1 MQLANAIFVDMEKL
15 SAAKIIRL
23 LSADAMKYFF
33 PGYSAMESICHEIR
47 FRIHDS
53 VKIAH
58 RAEKTDHYLSEEK
71 KTSRSEDKKTS
82 RSEEKKA
89 STSKSRGKYSHKFKL
104 DSSILIDPEEFPDE
118 DSFLA
123 TSTKPAAPAA
133 APTTAAAPAAE
144 SECDLDPKTK
154 ALLDEIEAIKVKYG
168 VTIEEL
174 EAVLSYRV
182 KLSHLRITRHKE
194 IILDDFDHR
203 EVKMDALT
211 KSIFLLYLK
220 HPEGI
225 RYKELCDYR
234 DELENIYLSISGRS
248 DMDSIRKSIDDL
260 TDPVTS
266 NSINEKVSR
275 AKKAFRE
282 VVDVR
287 IARFYYIDGRQGAA
301 KRIALDRSLV
311 IWE

>member
-1 MQLANAIFVDMEKL
+1 MEKL
-15 SAAKIIRL
+15 SADKIIRL
-23 LSADAMKYFF
+23 LSADAMRYFF
-33 PGYSAMESICHEIR
+33 PGYSAMESDFHEIR

-53 VKIAH
+53 GKVAH
-58 RAEKTDHYLSEEK
+58 RAEKTHDYL
-71 KTSRSEDKKTS
+71 SEDKKVS
-82 RSEEKKA
+82 PSKDKQA
-89 STSKSRGKYSHKFKL
+89 SPAKSRERYSHKFKL
-104 DSSILIDPEEFPDE
+104 ESSLLFETEEFPDDE
-118 DSFLA
+118 FF
-123 TSTKPAAPAA
+123 P
-133 APTTAAAPAAE
+133 AAPAAE

-168 VTIEEL
+168 ITIEEL

-225 RYKELCDYR
+225 RYKELCDHR
-234 DELENIYLSISGRS
+234 SELEEIYLSISGRS

-260 TDPVTS
+260 TDPITS

>member
-1 MQLANAIFVDMEKL
+1 MEKL
-15 SAAKIIRL
+15 SAAKIISL
-23 LSADAMKYFF
+23 LSADAMRYFF
-33 PGYSAMESICHEIR
+33 PGYSARESDSHEIM

-53 VKIAH
+53 GKVAH
-58 RAEKTDHYLSEEK
+58 RAEKTHAYLSE
-71 KTSRSEDKKTS
+71 DK
-82 RSEEKKA
+82 A
-89 STSKSRGKYSHKFKL
+89 A
-104 DSSILIDPEEFPDE
+104 P
-118 DSFLA
+118 A
-123 TSTKPAAPAA
+123 TTAAAPTPAA
-133 APTTAAAPAAE
+133 APTTSAAPAAPAAE
-144 SECDLDPKTK
+144 SEFDLDPKTK

-168 VTIEEL
+168 ITIEEL

-225 RYKELCDYR
+225 RYKELCDHR
-234 DELENIYLSISGRS
+234 SELEEIYLSISGRS

-260 TDPVTS
+260 TDPITS

>member
-1 MQLANAIFVDMEKL
+1 MEKL
-15 SAAKIIRL
+15 SADKIIRL
-23 LSADAMKYFF
+23 LSADAMRYFF
-33 PGYSAMESICHEIR
+33 PGYSAMESDFHEIR

-53 VKIAH
+53 VKVAH
-58 RAEKTDHYLSEEK
+58 RAEKTHDYL
-71 KTSRSEDKKTS
+71 SEDKKVS
-82 RSEEKKA
+82 PSKDKKA
-89 STSKSRGKYSHKFKL
+89 SPAKSRERYSHKFKL
-104 DSSILIDPEEFPDE
+104 ESSLLFETEEFPDDE
-118 DSFLA
+118 FF
-123 TSTKPAAPAA
+123 P
-133 APTTAAAPAAE
+133 AAPAAE

-168 VTIEEL
+168 ITIEEL

-225 RYKELCDYR
+225 RYKELCDHR
-234 DELENIYLSISGRS
+234 SELEEIYLSISGRS

-260 TDPVTS
+260 TDPITS

>member
-1 MQLANAIFVDMEKL
+1 MEKL
-15 SAAKIIRL
+15 SADKIIRL
-23 LSADAMKYFF
+23 LSADAMRYFF
-33 PGYSAMESICHEIR
+33 PGYSAMESIYHEIR

-53 VKIAH
+53 GKVAH
-58 RAEKTDHYLSEEK
+58 RAEKTHDYL
-71 KTSRSEDKKTS
+71 SEDKKVS
-82 RSEEKKA
+82 PSEDKQA
-89 STSKSRGKYSHKFKL
+89 SPAKSRERYSHKFKL
-104 DSSILIDPEEFPDE
+104 ESSLLFETEEFPDDE
-118 DSFLA
+118 FF
-123 TSTKPAAPAA
+123 P
-133 APTTAAAPAAE
+133 AAPAAE

-168 VTIEEL
+168 ITIEEL

-225 RYKELCDYR
+225 RYKELCDHR
-234 DELENIYLSISGRS
+234 SELEEIYLSISGRS

-260 TDPVTS
+260 TDPITS

>member
-1 MQLANAIFVDMEKL
+1 MEKL
-15 SAAKIIRL
+15 SAAKIISL
-23 LSADAMKYFF
+23 LSADAMRYFF
-33 PGYSAMESICHEIR
+33 PGYSAMESIYHEIR

-53 VKIAH
+53 GKVAH
-58 RAEKTDHYLSEEK
+58 RAEKTHDYL
-71 KTSRSEDKKTS
+71 SEDKKVS
-82 RSEEKKA
+82 PSEDKQA
-89 STSKSRGKYSHKFKL
+89 SPAKSRERYSHKFKQR
-104 DSSILIDPEEFPDE
+104 SSLLFETEEFPDDE
-118 DSFLA
+118 FF
-123 TSTKPAAPAA
+123 P
-133 APTTAAAPAAE
+133 AAPAAE

-168 VTIEEL
+168 ITIEEL

-225 RYKELCDYR
+225 RYKELCDHR
-234 DELENIYLSISGRS
+234 SELEEIYLSISGRS

-260 TDPVTS
+260 TDPITS

>member
-1 MQLANAIFVDMEKL
+1 MEKL
-15 SAAKIIRL
+15 SADKIIRL

-33 PGYSAMESICHEIR
+33 PGYSAMESDFHEIR

-53 VKIAH
+53 GKVAH
-58 RAEKTDHYLSEEK
+58 RAEKTHNYLSE
-71 KTSRSEDKKTS
+71 DK
-82 RSEEKKA
+82 A
-89 STSKSRGKYSHKFKL
+89 V
-104 DSSILIDPEEFPDE
+104 
-118 DSFLA
+118 
-123 TSTKPAAPAA
+123 PA
-133 APTTAAAPAAE
+133 TTAAAPAAE
-144 SECDLDPKTK
+144 SEFNLDPKTK

-168 VTIEEL
+168 ITIEEL

-225 RYKELCDYR
+225 RYKELCDHR
-234 DELENIYLSISGRS
+234 SELEEIYLSISGRS

-260 TDPVTS
+260 TDPITS

-287 IARFYYIDGRQGAA
+287 IARFYFIDGRQGAA

>member
-1 MQLANAIFVDMEKL
+1 MVFQTAILKNAIFVDMEKL
-15 SAAKIIRL
+15 SAAKIISL
-23 LSADAMKYFF
+23 LSADAMRYFF
-33 PGYSAMESICHEIR
+33 PSYSAMESDFHEIR

-53 VKIAH
+53 GKVAH
-58 RAEKTDHYLSEEK
+58 RAEITHDYLSE
-71 KTSRSEDKKTS
+71 DK
-82 RSEEKKA
+82 
-89 STSKSRGKYSHKFKL
+89 
-104 DSSILIDPEEFPDE
+104 
-118 DSFLA
+118 
-123 TSTKPAAPAA
+123 AAPATTAA
-133 APTTAAAPAAE
+133 APTTSAAPAAPAAE

-168 VTIEEL
+168 ITIEEL

-225 RYKELCDYR
+225 RYKELCDHR
-234 DELENIYLSISGRS
+234 SELEEIYLSISGRS

-260 TDPVTS
+260 TDPITS

>member
-1 MQLANAIFVDMEKL
+1 MEKL

-23 LSADAMKYFF
+23 LSADAMRYFF
-33 PGYSAMESICHEIR
+33 PGYSAMESDFHEIR

-53 VKIAH
+53 IKVAH
-58 RAEKTDHYLSEEK
+58 RAEKTHDYL
-71 KTSRSEDKKTS
+71 SEDKKVS
-82 RSEEKKA
+82 PSEDKQA
-89 STSKSRGKYSHKFKL
+89 SPAKSRERYSHKFKQR
-104 DSSILIDPEEFPDE
+104 SSLLFETEEFPDDE
-118 DSFLA
+118 FF
-123 TSTKPAAPAA
+123 P
-133 APTTAAAPAAE
+133 AAPAAE

-168 VTIEEL
+168 ITIEEL

-225 RYKELCDYR
+225 RYKELCDHR
-234 DELENIYLSISGRS
+234 SELEEIYLSISGRS

-260 TDPVTS
+260 TDPITS

>member
-1 MQLANAIFVDMEKL
+1 MEKL

-23 LSADAMKYFF
+23 LSADAMRYFF
-33 PGYSAMESICHEIR
+33 PGYSAMESDFHEIR

-53 VKIAH
+53 GKVAH
-58 RAEKTDHYLSEEK
+58 RAEKTHDYL
-71 KTSRSEDKKTS
+71 SEDKKVS
-82 RSEEKKA
+82 PSEDKQA
-89 STSKSRGKYSHKFKL
+89 SPAKSRERYSHKFKQR
-104 DSSILIDPEEFPDE
+104 SSLLFETEEFPDDE
-118 DSFLA
+118 FF
-123 TSTKPAAPAA
+123 P
-133 APTTAAAPAAE
+133 AAPAAE

-168 VTIEEL
+168 ITIEEL

-225 RYKELCDYR
+225 RYKELCDHR
-234 DELENIYLSISGRS
+234 SELEEIYLSISGRS

-260 TDPVTS
+260 TDPITS

>member
-1 MQLANAIFVDMEKL
+1 MEKL
-15 SAAKIIRL
+15 SADKIISL
-23 LSADAMKYFF
+23 LSADAMRYFF
-33 PGYSAMESICHEIR
+33 PGYSAMESIYHEIR

-53 VKIAH
+53 GKVAH
-58 RAEKTDHYLSEEK
+58 RAEKTHDYLSKDK
-71 KTSRSEDKKTS
+71 KVSPSEDKQ
-82 RSEEKKA
+82 A
-89 STSKSRGKYSHKFKL
+89 SPAKCRKRYSHKFKL
-104 DSSILIDPEEFPDE
+104 ESSLLFETEEFPDDE
-118 DSFLA
+118 FF
-123 TSTKPAAPAA
+123 P
-133 APTTAAAPAAE
+133 AAPAAE
-144 SECDLDPKTK
+144 SEFDLDPKTK

-168 VTIEEL
+168 ITIEEL

-225 RYKELCDYR
+225 RYKELCDHR
-234 DELENIYLSISGRS
+234 SELEEIYLSISGRS

-260 TDPVTS
+260 TDPITS

>member
-1 MQLANAIFVDMEKL
+1 MVFQTAILKNAIFVNMEKL
-15 SAAKIIRL
+15 SADKIIRL
-23 LSADAMKYFF
+23 LSADAMRYFF
-33 PGYSAMESICHEIR
+33 PGYSAMESDFHEIR

-53 VKIAH
+53 VKVAH
-58 RAEKTDHYLSEEK
+58 RADKTHDYLSE
-71 KTSRSEDKKTS
+71 DKQ
-82 RSEEKKA
+82 A
-89 STSKSRGKYSHKFKL
+89 SPAKSRERYSHKFKL
-104 DSSILIDPEEFPDE
+104 ESSLLFETEEFPDDE
-118 DSFLA
+118 FF
-123 TSTKPAAPAA
+123 P
-133 APTTAAAPAAE
+133 AAPAAE

-168 VTIEEL
+168 ITIEEL

-225 RYKELCDYR
+225 RYKELCDHR
-234 DELENIYLSISGRS
+234 SELEEIYLSISGRS

-260 TDPVTS
+260 TDPITS

>member
-1 MQLANAIFVDMEKL
+1 MVFQTAILKNAIFVNMEKP
-15 SAAKIIRL
+15 SADKIIRL
-23 LSADAMKYFF
+23 LSADAMRYFF
-33 PGYSAMESICHEIR
+33 PGYSAMESIYHEIR

-53 VKIAH
+53 GKVAH
-58 RAEKTDHYLSEEK
+58 RAEKTHDYL
-71 KTSRSEDKKTS
+71 SEDKKVS
-82 RSEEKKA
+82 PSEDKQA
-89 STSKSRGKYSHKFKL
+89 SPAKSRERYSHKFKL
-104 DSSILIDPEEFPDE
+104 ESSLLFETEEFPDDE
-118 DSFLA
+118 FF
-123 TSTKPAAPAA
+123 P
-133 APTTAAAPAAE
+133 AAPAAE

-168 VTIEEL
+168 ITIEEL

-225 RYKELCDYR
+225 RYKELCDHR
-234 DELENIYLSISGRS
+234 SELEEIYLSISGRS

-260 TDPVTS
+260 TDPITS

-287 IARFYYIDGRQGAA
+287 IARFYFIDGRQGAA

>member
-1 MQLANAIFVDMEKL
+1 MEKL
-15 SAAKIIRL
+15 SADKIIRL

-33 PGYSAMESICHEIR
+33 PGYSAMESDFHEIR

-53 VKIAH
+53 VKVAH
-58 RAEKTDHYLSEEK
+58 RAEKTHDYL
-71 KTSRSEDKKTS
+71 SEDKKVS
-82 RSEEKKA
+82 PSEDKQA
-89 STSKSRGKYSHKFKL
+89 SPAKSRERYSHKFKL
-104 DSSILIDPEEFPDE
+104 ESSLLFETEEFPDDE
-118 DSFLA
+118 FF
-123 TSTKPAAPAA
+123 P
-133 APTTAAAPAAE
+133 AAPAAE
-144 SECDLDPKTK
+144 SEFDLDPKTK

-168 VTIEEL
+168 ITIEEL

-194 IILDDFDHR
+194 IILDDFGHR

-225 RYKELCDYR
+225 RYKELCDHR
-234 DELENIYLSISGRS
+234 SELEEIYLSISGRS

-260 TDPVTS
+260 TDPITS

>member
-1 MQLANAIFVDMEKL
+1 MEKL
-15 SAAKIIRL
+15 SADKIIRL
-23 LSADAMKYFF
+23 LSADAMRYFF
-33 PGYSAMESICHEIR
+33 PGYSAMESIYHEIR

-53 VKIAH
+53 GKVAH
-58 RAEKTDHYLSEEK
+58 RAEITHDYLSE
-71 KTSRSEDKKTS
+71 DKQ
-82 RSEEKKA
+82 A
-89 STSKSRGKYSHKFKL
+89 SPAKSRERYSHKFKQR
-104 DSSILIDPEEFPDE
+104 SSLLFETEEFPDDE
-118 DSFLA
+118 FF
-123 TSTKPAAPAA
+123 P
-133 APTTAAAPAAE
+133 AAPAAE

-168 VTIEEL
+168 ITIEEL

-225 RYKELCDYR
+225 RYKELCDHR
-234 DELENIYLSISGRS
+234 SELEEIYLSISGRS

-260 TDPVTS
+260 TDPITS

>member
-1 MQLANAIFVDMEKL
+1 MEKL

-23 LSADAMKYFF
+23 LSADAMRYFF
-33 PGYSAMESICHEIR
+33 PGYSAMESIYHEIR

-53 VKIAH
+53 GKVAH
-58 RAEKTDHYLSEEK
+58 RAEKTHDYL
-71 KTSRSEDKKTS
+71 SEDKKVS
-82 RSEEKKA
+82 PSEDKQA
-89 STSKSRGKYSHKFKL
+89 SPAKSRERYSHKFKQR
-104 DSSILIDPEEFPDE
+104 SSLLFETEEFPDDE
-118 DSFLA
+118 FF
-123 TSTKPAAPAA
+123 P
-133 APTTAAAPAAE
+133 AAPAAE

-168 VTIEEL
+168 ITIEEL

-225 RYKELCDYR
+225 RYKELCDHR
-234 DELENIYLSISGRS
+234 SELEEIYLSISGRS

-260 TDPVTS
+260 TDPITS

>member
-1 MQLANAIFVDMEKL
+1 MVFQTAILKNAIFVDMEKL
-15 SAAKIIRL
+15 SAAKIISL
-23 LSADAMKYFF
+23 LSADAMRYFF
-33 PGYSAMESICHEIR
+33 PGYSAMESDFHEIR

-53 VKIAH
+53 GKVAH
-58 RAEKTDHYLSEEK
+58 RAEKTHDYL
-71 KTSRSEDKKTS
+71 SEDKKVS
-82 RSEEKKA
+82 PSEDKQA
-89 STSKSRGKYSHKFKL
+89 SPAKSRERYSHKFKL
-104 DSSILIDPEEFPDE
+104 ESSLLFETEEFPDDE
-118 DSFLA
+118 FF
-123 TSTKPAAPAA
+123 P
-133 APTTAAAPAAE
+133 AAPAAE

-168 VTIEEL
+168 ITIEEL

-225 RYKELCDYR
+225 RYKELCDHR
-234 DELENIYLSISGRS
+234 SELEEIYLSISGRS

-260 TDPVTS
+260 TDPITS

>member
-1 MQLANAIFVDMEKL
+1 MEKL
-15 SAAKIIRL
+15 SADKIIRL
-23 LSADAMKYFF
+23 LSADAMRYFF
-33 PGYSAMESICHEIR
+33 PGYSAMESDFNEIR

-53 VKIAH
+53 IKVAH
-58 RAEKTDHYLSEEK
+58 RAEKTHDYL
-71 KTSRSEDKKTS
+71 SEDKKVS
-82 RSEEKKA
+82 PSEDKQA
-89 STSKSRGKYSHKFKL
+89 SPAKSRERYSHKFKL
-104 DSSILIDPEEFPDE
+104 ESSLLFETEEFPDDE
-118 DSFLA
+118 FF
-123 TSTKPAAPAA
+123 P
-133 APTTAAAPAAE
+133 AAPAAE
-144 SECDLDPKTK
+144 SEFDLDPKTK

-168 VTIEEL
+168 ITIEEL

-225 RYKELCDYR
+225 RYKELCDHR
-234 DELENIYLSISGRS
+234 SELEEIYLSISGRS

-260 TDPVTS
+260 TDPITS

>member
-1 MQLANAIFVDMEKL
+1 MVFQTAILKNAIFVNMEKL
-15 SAAKIIRL
+15 SAAKIISL
-23 LSADAMKYFF
+23 LSADAMRYFF
-33 PGYSAMESICHEIR
+33 PGYSAMESDFHEIR

-53 VKIAH
+53 GKVAH
-58 RAEKTDHYLSEEK
+58 RAEKTHDYL
-71 KTSRSEDKKTS
+71 SEDKKVS
-82 RSEEKKA
+82 PSEDKQA
-89 STSKSRGKYSHKFKL
+89 SPAKSRERYSHKFKL
-104 DSSILIDPEEFPDE
+104 ESSLLFETEEFPDDE
-118 DSFLA
+118 FF
-123 TSTKPAAPAA
+123 P
-133 APTTAAAPAAE
+133 AAPAAE

-168 VTIEEL
+168 ITIEEL

-225 RYKELCDYR
+225 RYKELCDHR
-234 DELENIYLSISGRS
+234 SELEEIYLSISGRS

-260 TDPVTS
+260 TDPITS

>member
-1 MQLANAIFVDMEKL
+1 MVFQTAILKNAIFVNMEKL
-15 SAAKIIRL
+15 SAAKIISL

-33 PGYSAMESICHEIR
+33 PGYSAMESDFHEIR

-53 VKIAH
+53 IKVAH
-58 RAEKTDHYLSEEK
+58 RAEKTHDYL
-71 KTSRSEDKKTS
+71 SEDKKVS
-82 RSEEKKA
+82 PSEDKQA
-89 STSKSRGKYSHKFKL
+89 SPAKSRERYSHKFKQR
-104 DSSILIDPEEFPDE
+104 SSLLFETEEFPDDE
-118 DSFLA
+118 FF
-123 TSTKPAAPAA
+123 P
-133 APTTAAAPAAE
+133 AAPAAE

-168 VTIEEL
+168 ITIEEL

-225 RYKELCDYR
+225 RYKELCDHR
-234 DELENIYLSISGRS
+234 SELEEIYLSISGRS

-260 TDPVTS
+260 TDPITS

>member
-1 MQLANAIFVDMEKL
+1 MVFQTAILKNAIFVDMEKL
-15 SAAKIIRL
+15 SAAKIISL
-23 LSADAMKYFF
+23 LSADAMRYFF
-33 PGYSAMESICHEIR
+33 PGYSAMESIYHEIR

-53 VKIAH
+53 GKVAH
-58 RAEKTDHYLSEEK
+58 RAEKTHDYL
-71 KTSRSEDKKTS
+71 SEDKKVS
-82 RSEEKKA
+82 PSEDKQA
-89 STSKSRGKYSHKFKL
+89 SPAKSRERYSHKFKQR
-104 DSSILIDPEEFPDE
+104 SSLLFETEEFPDDE
-118 DSFLA
+118 FF
-123 TSTKPAAPAA
+123 P
-133 APTTAAAPAAE
+133 AAPAAE

-168 VTIEEL
+168 ITIEEL

-225 RYKELCDYR
+225 RYKELCDHR
-234 DELENIYLSISGRS
+234 SELEEIYLSISGRS

-260 TDPVTS
+260 TDPITS

-287 IARFYYIDGRQGAA
+287 IARFYFIDGRQGAA

>member
-1 MQLANAIFVDMEKL
+1 MEKL
-15 SAAKIIRL
+15 SAAKIISL
-23 LSADAMKYFF
+23 LSADAMRYFF
-33 PGYSAMESICHEIR
+33 PGYSAMESDFHEIR

-53 VKIAH
+53 AKVAH
-58 RAEKTDHYLSEEK
+58 RAEKTHDYLSE
-71 KTSRSEDKKTS
+71 DK
-82 RSEEKKA
+82 
-89 STSKSRGKYSHKFKL
+89 
-104 DSSILIDPEEFPDE
+104 
-118 DSFLA
+118 
-123 TSTKPAAPAA
+123 AAPATTAA
-133 APTTAAAPAAE
+133 APTPAAE

-168 VTIEEL
+168 ITIEEL

-225 RYKELCDYR
+225 RYKELCDHR
-234 DELENIYLSISGRS
+234 SELEEIYLSISGRS

-260 TDPVTS
+260 TDPITS

-287 IARFYYIDGRQGAA
+287 IARFYCIDGRQGAA

>member
-1 MQLANAIFVDMEKL
+1 MEKL
-15 SAAKIIRL
+15 SADKIIRL
-23 LSADAMKYFF
+23 LSADAMRYFF
-33 PGYSAMESICHEIR
+33 PGYSAMESDFHEIR

-53 VKIAH
+53 GKVAH
-58 RAEKTDHYLSEEK
+58 RAEKTHDYL
-71 KTSRSEDKKTS
+71 SEDKKVS
-82 RSEEKKA
+82 PSEDKQA
-89 STSKSRGKYSHKFKL
+89 SPAKSRERYSHKFKL
-104 DSSILIDPEEFPDE
+104 ESSLLFETEEFPDDE
-118 DSFLA
+118 FF
-123 TSTKPAAPAA
+123 P
-133 APTTAAAPAAE
+133 AAPAAE

-168 VTIEEL
+168 ITIEEL

-194 IILDDFDHR
+194 IILDDFGHR

-225 RYKELCDYR
+225 RYKELCDHR
-234 DELENIYLSISGRS
+234 SELEEIYLSISGRS

-260 TDPVTS
+260 TDPITS

>member
-1 MQLANAIFVDMEKL
+1 MEKL
-15 SAAKIIRL
+15 SADKIIRL

-33 PGYSAMESICHEIR
+33 PGYSAMESNFHEIR

-53 VKIAH
+53 VKVAH
-58 RAEKTDHYLSEEK
+58 RAEKTHDYL
-71 KTSRSEDKKTS
+71 SEDKKVS
-82 RSEEKKA
+82 PSEDKQA
-89 STSKSRGKYSHKFKL
+89 SPAKSRERYSHKFKL
-104 DSSILIDPEEFPDE
+104 ESSLLFETEEFPDDE
-118 DSFLA
+118 FF
-123 TSTKPAAPAA
+123 P
-133 APTTAAAPAAE
+133 AAPAAE

-168 VTIEEL
+168 ITIEEL

-225 RYKELCDYR
+225 RYKELCDHR
-234 DELENIYLSISGRS
+234 SELEEIYLSISGRS

-260 TDPVTS
+260 TDPITS

>member
-1 MQLANAIFVDMEKL
+1 MVFQTAILKNAIFVDMEKL
-15 SAAKIIRL
+15 SAAKIISL

-33 PGYSAMESICHEIR
+33 PGYSAMESDFHEIR

-53 VKIAH
+53 GKVAH
-58 RAEKTDHYLSEEK
+58 RAEKTHDYL
-71 KTSRSEDKKTS
+71 SEDKKVS
-82 RSEEKKA
+82 PSEDKQA
-89 STSKSRGKYSHKFKL
+89 SPAKSRERYSHKFKL
-104 DSSILIDPEEFPDE
+104 ESSLLFETEEFPDDE
-118 DSFLA
+118 FF
-123 TSTKPAAPAA
+123 P
-133 APTTAAAPAAE
+133 AAPAAE

-168 VTIEEL
+168 ITIEEL

-225 RYKELCDYR
+225 RYKELCDHR
-234 DELENIYLSISGRS
+234 SELEEIYLSISGRS

-260 TDPVTS
+260 TDPITS

>member
-1 MQLANAIFVDMEKL
+1 MEKL

-23 LSADAMKYFF
+23 LSADAMRYFF
-33 PGYSAMESICHEIR
+33 PGYSAMESIYHEIR

-53 VKIAH
+53 GKVAH
-58 RAEKTDHYLSEEK
+58 RAEKTHDYL
-71 KTSRSEDKKTS
+71 SEDKKVS
-82 RSEEKKA
+82 PSEDKQA
-89 STSKSRGKYSHKFKL
+89 SPAKSRERYSHKFKL
-104 DSSILIDPEEFPDE
+104 ESSLLFETEEFPDDE
-118 DSFLA
+118 FF
-123 TSTKPAAPAA
+123 PAAPV
-133 APTTAAAPAAE
+133 AE
-144 SECDLDPKTK
+144 SEFDLDPKTK

-168 VTIEEL
+168 ITIEEL

-225 RYKELCDYR
+225 RYKELCDHR
-234 DELENIYLSISGRS
+234 SELEEIYLSISGRS

-260 TDPVTS
+260 TDPITS

>member
-1 MQLANAIFVDMEKL
+1 MEKL
-15 SAAKIIRL
+15 SADKIISL
-23 LSADAMKYFF
+23 LSADAMRYFF
-33 PGYSAMESICHEIR
+33 PGYSAMESIYHEIR

-53 VKIAH
+53 GKVAH
-58 RAEKTDHYLSEEK
+58 RAEKTHDYLSKDK
-71 KTSRSEDKKTS
+71 KVSPSEDKQ
-82 RSEEKKA
+82 A
-89 STSKSRGKYSHKFKL
+89 SPAKSRERYSHKFKL
-104 DSSILIDPEEFPDE
+104 ESSLLFETEEFPDDE
-118 DSFLA
+118 FF
-123 TSTKPAAPAA
+123 P
-133 APTTAAAPAAE
+133 AAPAAE

-168 VTIEEL
+168 ITIEEL

-225 RYKELCDYR
+225 RYKELCDHR
-234 DELENIYLSISGRS
+234 SELEEIYLSISGRS

-260 TDPVTS
+260 TDPITS

>member
-1 MQLANAIFVDMEKL
+1 MEKL
-15 SAAKIIRL
+15 SADKIIRL
-23 LSADAMKYFF
+23 LSADAMRYFF
-33 PGYSAMESICHEIR
+33 PGYSAMESIYHEIR

-53 VKIAH
+53 GKVAH
-58 RAEKTDHYLSEEK
+58 RAEKTHDYL
-71 KTSRSEDKKTS
+71 SEDKKVS
-82 RSEEKKA
+82 PSEDKQA
-89 STSKSRGKYSHKFKL
+89 SPAKSREKYSHKFKL
-104 DSSILIDPEEFPDE
+104 ESSLLFETEEFPDDE
-118 DSFLA
+118 FF
-123 TSTKPAAPAA
+123 P
-133 APTTAAAPAAE
+133 AAPAAE
-144 SECDLDPKTK
+144 SEFDLDPKTK

-168 VTIEEL
+168 ITIEEL

-194 IILDDFDHR
+194 IILDDFDNR

-225 RYKELCDYR
+225 RYKELCDHR
-234 DELENIYLSISGRS
+234 SELEEIYLSISGRS

-260 TDPVTS
+260 TDPITS

>member
-1 MQLANAIFVDMEKL
+1 MEKL
-15 SAAKIIRL
+15 SADKIIKL
-23 LSADAMKYFF
+23 LSADAMRYFF
-33 PGYSAMESICHEIR
+33 PGYSAGESIYHEIR

-53 VKIAH
+53 VKGAH
-58 RAEKTDHYLSEEK
+58 RAEKTHDYL
-71 KTSRSEDKKTS
+71 SEDKK
-82 RSEEKKA
+82 A
-89 STSKSRGKYSHKFKL
+89 SPAKSRERYSHKFKQR
-104 DSSILIDPEEFPDE
+104 SSLLFETEEFPDDE
-118 DSFLA
+118 FF
-123 TSTKPAAPAA
+123 PAAPAE
-133 APTTAAAPAAE
+133 E

-168 VTIEEL
+168 ITIEEL

-225 RYKELCDYR
+225 RYKELCDHR
-234 DELENIYLSISGRS
+234 SELEEIYLSISGRS

-260 TDPVTS
+260 TDPITS

>member
-1 MQLANAIFVDMEKL
+1 MEKL

-33 PGYSAMESICHEIR
+33 PGYSARECFFSEIK

-53 VKIAH
+53 VKVAH
-58 RAEKTDHYLSEEK
+58 RAEKTHDYLSEDK
-71 KTSRSEDKKTS
+71 KVSRSEDK
-82 RSEEKKA
+82 
-89 STSKSRGKYSHKFKL
+89 
-104 DSSILIDPEEFPDE
+104 
-118 DSFLA
+118 
-123 TSTKPAAPAA
+123 AAPATTPA
-133 APTTAAAPAAE
+133 APTTSAAPAAE

-168 VTIEEL
+168 ITIEEL

-225 RYKELCDYR
+225 RYKELCDHR
-234 DELENIYLSISGRS
+234 SELEEIYLSISGRS

-260 TDPVTS
+260 TDPITS

>member
-1 MQLANAIFVDMEKL
+1 MVFQTAILKNAIFVDMEKL
-15 SAAKIIRL
+15 SAAKIISL
-23 LSADAMKYFF
+23 LSADAMRYFF
-33 PGYSAMESICHEIR
+33 PGYSAMESDFHEIR

-53 VKIAH
+53 GKVAH
-58 RAEKTDHYLSEEK
+58 RAEKTHDYL
-71 KTSRSEDKKTS
+71 SEDKKVS
-82 RSEEKKA
+82 PSEDKQA
-89 STSKSRGKYSHKFKL
+89 SPAKSRERYSHKFKL
-104 DSSILIDPEEFPDE
+104 ESSLLFETEEFPDDE
-118 DSFLA
+118 FF
-123 TSTKPAAPAA
+123 P
-133 APTTAAAPAAE
+133 AAPAAE
-144 SECDLDPKTK
+144 SEFDLDPKTK

-168 VTIEEL
+168 ITIEEL

-225 RYKELCDYR
+225 RYKELCDHR
-234 DELENIYLSISGRS
+234 SELEEIYLSISGRS

-260 TDPVTS
+260 TDPITS

>member
-1 MQLANAIFVDMEKL
+1 MQLTNAIFVNMEKL
-15 SAAKIIRL
+15 SAAKIISL
-23 LSADAMKYFF
+23 LSADAMRYFF
-33 PGYSAMESICHEIR
+33 PGYSAMESIYHEIR

-53 VKIAH
+53 GKVAH
-58 RAEKTDHYLSEEK
+58 RAEKTHDYL
-71 KTSRSEDKKTS
+71 SEDKKVS
-82 RSEEKKA
+82 PSEDKQA
-89 STSKSRGKYSHKFKL
+89 SPAKSRERYSHKFKQR
-104 DSSILIDPEEFPDE
+104 SSLLFETEEFPDDE
-118 DSFLA
+118 FF
-123 TSTKPAAPAA
+123 P
-133 APTTAAAPAAE
+133 AAPAAE

-168 VTIEEL
+168 ITIEEL

-225 RYKELCDYR
+225 RYKELCDHR
-234 DELENIYLSISGRS
+234 SELEEIYLSISGRS

-260 TDPVTS
+260 TDPITS

>member
-1 MQLANAIFVDMEKL
+1 MVFQTAILKNAIFVNMEKL
-15 SAAKIIRL
+15 SADKIISL

-33 PGYSAMESICHEIR
+33 PGYSATESIYHEIR

-53 VKIAH
+53 GKVAH
-58 RAEKTDHYLSEEK
+58 RAEITHDYLSEDK
-71 KTSRSEDKKTS
+71 AAPAKT
-82 RSEEKKA
+82 
-89 STSKSRGKYSHKFKL
+89 
-104 DSSILIDPEEFPDE
+104 
-118 DSFLA
+118 
-123 TSTKPAAPAA
+123 AAAPTPAA
-133 APTTAAAPAAE
+133 APTTHAAPAAE

-168 VTIEEL
+168 ITIEEL

-203 EVKMDALT
+203 KVKMDALT

-234 DELENIYLSISGRS
+234 SELEEIYLSISGRS

-260 TDPVTS
+260 TDPITS

>member
-1 MQLANAIFVDMEKL
+1 MVIQTAILKNAIFVDMEKL
-15 SAAKIIRL
+15 SAAKIISL
-23 LSADAMKYFF
+23 LSADAMRYFF
-33 PGYSAMESICHEIR
+33 PGYSAMESIYHEIR

-53 VKIAH
+53 GKVAH
-58 RAEKTDHYLSEEK
+58 RAEKTHDYL
-71 KTSRSEDKKTS
+71 SEDKKVS
-82 RSEEKKA
+82 PSEDKQA
-89 STSKSRGKYSHKFKL
+89 SPAKSRERYSHKFKQR
-104 DSSILIDPEEFPDE
+104 SSLLFETEEFPDDE
-118 DSFLA
+118 FF
-123 TSTKPAAPAA
+123 P
-133 APTTAAAPAAE
+133 AAPAAE

-168 VTIEEL
+168 ITIEEL

-225 RYKELCDYR
+225 RYKELCDHR
-234 DELENIYLSISGRS
+234 SELEEIYLSISGRS

-260 TDPVTS
+260 TDPITS

>member
-1 MQLANAIFVDMEKL
+1 MEKL
-15 SAAKIIRL
+15 SADKIISL
-23 LSADAMKYFF
+23 LSADAMRYFF
-33 PGYSAMESICHEIR
+33 PGYSAMESIYHEIR

-53 VKIAH
+53 GKVAH
-58 RAEKTDHYLSEEK
+58 RAEKTHDYL
-71 KTSRSEDKKTS
+71 SEDKKVS
-82 RSEEKKA
+82 PSEDKQA
-89 STSKSRGKYSHKFKL
+89 SPAKSRERYSHKFKQR
-104 DSSILIDPEEFPDE
+104 SSLLFETEEFPDDE
-118 DSFLA
+118 FF
-123 TSTKPAAPAA
+123 P
-133 APTTAAAPAAE
+133 AAPAAE
-144 SECDLDPKTK
+144 SEFDLDPKTK

-168 VTIEEL
+168 ITIEEL

-225 RYKELCDYR
+225 RYKELCDHR
-234 DELENIYLSISGRS
+234 SELEEIYLSISGRS

-260 TDPVTS
+260 TDPITS

>member
-1 MQLANAIFVDMEKL
+1 MVFQTAILKNAIFVNMEKL
-15 SAAKIIRL
+15 SADKIIRL
-23 LSADAMKYFF
+23 LSADAMRYFF
-33 PGYSAMESICHEIR
+33 PGYSAMESDFHEIR

-53 VKIAH
+53 IKVAH
-58 RAEKTDHYLSEEK
+58 RAEKTHDYL
-71 KTSRSEDKKTS
+71 SEDKKVS
-82 RSEEKKA
+82 PSEDKQA
-89 STSKSRGKYSHKFKL
+89 SPAKSRERYSHKFKL
-104 DSSILIDPEEFPDE
+104 ESSLLFETEEFPDDE
-118 DSFLA
+118 FF
-123 TSTKPAAPAA
+123 P
-133 APTTAAAPAAE
+133 AAPAAE

-168 VTIEEL
+168 ITIEEL

-194 IILDDFDHR
+194 IILDDFGHR

-225 RYKELCDYR
+225 RYKELCDHR
-234 DELENIYLSISGRS
+234 SELEEIYLSISGRS

-260 TDPVTS
+260 TDPITS

>member
-1 MQLANAIFVDMEKL
+1 MVFQTAILKNAIFVDMEKL
-15 SAAKIIRL
+15 SADKIIRL
-23 LSADAMKYFF
+23 LSADAMRYFF
-33 PGYSAMESICHEIR
+33 PGYSAMESIYHEIR

-53 VKIAH
+53 GKVAH
-58 RAEKTDHYLSEEK
+58 RAERTLDYL
-71 KTSRSEDKKTS
+71 SEDKKVS
-82 RSEEKKA
+82 PSEDKQA
-89 STSKSRGKYSHKFKL
+89 SPAKSRERYSHKFKL
-104 DSSILIDPEEFPDE
+104 ESSLLFETEEFPDDE
-118 DSFLA
+118 FF
-123 TSTKPAAPAA
+123 P
-133 APTTAAAPAAE
+133 AAPAAE

-168 VTIEEL
+168 ITIEEL

-194 IILDDFDHR
+194 IILDDFGHR

-225 RYKELCDYR
+225 RYKELCDHR
-234 DELENIYLSISGRS
+234 SELEEIYLSISGRS

-260 TDPVTS
+260 TDPITS

>member
-1 MQLANAIFVDMEKL
+1 MVFQTAILKNAIFVNMEKL
-15 SAAKIIRL
+15 SADKIIRL
-23 LSADAMKYFF
+23 LSADAMRYFF
-33 PGYSAMESICHEIR
+33 PGYSAMESDFHEIR

-53 VKIAH
+53 VKVAH
-58 RAEKTDHYLSEEK
+58 RAEKTHDYLSE
-71 KTSRSEDKKTS
+71 DK
-82 RSEEKKA
+82 
-89 STSKSRGKYSHKFKL
+89 
-104 DSSILIDPEEFPDE
+104 
-118 DSFLA
+118 
-123 TSTKPAAPAA
+123 AAPA
-133 APTTAAAPAAE
+133 TTPAAPAAE

-168 VTIEEL
+168 ITIEEL

-225 RYKELCDYR
+225 RYKELCDHR
-234 DELENIYLSISGRS
+234 SELEEIYLSISGRS

-260 TDPVTS
+260 TDPITS

>member
-1 MQLANAIFVDMEKL
+1 MEKL
-15 SAAKIIRL
+15 SAAKIISL
-23 LSADAMKYFF
+23 LSADAMRYFF
-33 PGYSAMESICHEIR
+33 PGYSAMESDFHEIR

-53 VKIAH
+53 GKVAH
-58 RAEKTDHYLSEEK
+58 RAEKTHDYL
-71 KTSRSEDKKTS
+71 SEDKKVS
-82 RSEEKKA
+82 PSEDKQA
-89 STSKSRGKYSHKFKL
+89 SPAKSRERYSHKVKL
-104 DSSILIDPEEFPDE
+104 KSSLLFETEEFPDDE
-118 DSFLA
+118 FF
-123 TSTKPAAPAA
+123 P
-133 APTTAAAPAAE
+133 AAPAAE

-168 VTIEEL
+168 ITIEEL

-225 RYKELCDYR
+225 RYKELCDHR
-234 DELENIYLSISGRS
+234 SELEEIYLSISGRS

-260 TDPVTS
+260 TDPITS

>member
-1 MQLANAIFVDMEKL
+1 MEKL
-15 SAAKIIRL
+15 SAAKIISL
-23 LSADAMKYFF
+23 LSADAMRYFF
-33 PGYSAMESICHEIR
+33 PGYSAMESIYHEIR

-53 VKIAH
+53 GKVAH
-58 RAEKTDHYLSEEK
+58 RAEKTHDYLSEDNK
-71 KTSRSEDKKTS
+71 VSPSEDKQ
-82 RSEEKKA
+82 A
-89 STSKSRGKYSHKFKL
+89 SPAKSRERYSHKFKL
-104 DSSILIDPEEFPDE
+104 ESSLLFETEEFPDDE
-118 DSFLA
+118 FF
-123 TSTKPAAPAA
+123 P
-133 APTTAAAPAAE
+133 AAPAAE

-168 VTIEEL
+168 ITIEEL

-225 RYKELCDYR
+225 RYKELCDHR
-234 DELENIYLSISGRS
+234 SELEEIYLSISGRS

-260 TDPVTS
+260 TDPITS